1 MDEFAKQNE
10 VLKLSGCCGVNDA
23 DIWDEGYQF
32 YHGRPHGRADV
43 FFRKHGGKLVGRSQQ
58 KP

>member
-10 VLKLSGCCGVNDA
+10 VRKLSGCCGVNDA

-43 FFRKHGGKLVGRSQQ
+43 FFFGSTA
-58 KP
+58 